1 MALVALHG
9 VSIQYGGPLVLDQVS
24 LNIAAG
30 DRACV
35 TGRNGE
41 GKSTLL
47 KVIAGVVEPDAGE
60 VLREAGLRVAYLSQ
74 DVPGDQPGSVLEVAE
89 RGLDT
94 SDGAHRSAKPFLT
107 QLGLDPAAEFNT
119 LSGGLRRR
127 ALLAGA
133 LASEPQL
140 LLLDEPTNHLD
151 ISTIEWLEGF
161 LAKSTCACLF
171 VTHDRTFLKHVAK
184 KVLDLDRGHLAGWD
198 CDYPTF
204 LRRKA
209 DLISDEQV
217 YWEKKTKK
225 LNQEEA
231 WLVRGVKART
241 TRNEGRVAALM
252 KLREEFR
259 QRRTAVGTSK
269 MQLDAAAPSG
279 DRVLKIDNLTFAYP
293 GAAPLVRDF
302 SATVLRGERI
312 GIIGPNGSG
321 KTTLLRLLTGQ
332 LQPVSGSVTPGARVE
347 VAFFDQLRATLDTEA
362 TVVENLS
369 AGHDEVTVGGTRRHV
384 YGYLNDFLFTSDRA
398 RTPVKA
404 LSGGERA
411 RLLLAKLFLQPGNL
425 LVMDEPTN
433 DLDVE
438 TLELLEEQLLGYAG
452 TLLLVSHDRTF
463 LDRVVTASFVLEGDG
478 RVGMY
483 PGGYEDWQRQ
493 ARPQP
498 AIAPK
503 VSEKNVAKAEV
514 PAPRKAR
521 LGFNEQRE
529 LERLPG
535 EIEKLEQEVAGLQA
549 KLCDAAIYRTAPGEA
564 AQAQQRLSEA
574 ERELEEKF
582 DRWAALES
590 LR

>member
-9 VSIQYGGPLVLDQVS
+9 VSIQYGGPLVLDPVS

-47 KVIAGVVEPDAGE
+47 KVIAGVIEPDAGE

-107 QLGLDPAAEFNT
+107 RLGLDPAAVFNT

-269 MQLDAAAPSG
+269 MQLDNLRQELPGPPETRGSSEALSRSASPIKCTPTEARPSFRAGRTSDPSG
-279 DRVLKIDNLTFAYP
+279 RQRRPSRVFYP
-293 GAAPLVRDF
+293 
-302 SATVLRGERI
+302 
-312 GIIGPNGSG
+312 
-321 KTTLLRLLTGQ
+321 
-332 LQPVSGSVTPGARVE
+332 AR
-347 VAFFDQLRATLDTEA
+347 R
-362 TVVENLS
+362 
-369 AGHDEVTVGGTRRHV
+369 
-384 YGYLNDFLFTSDRA
+384 RA
-398 RTPVKA
+398 R
-404 LSGGERA
+404 
-411 RLLLAKLFLQPGNL
+411 
-425 LVMDEPTN
+425 
-433 DLDVE
+433 
-438 TLELLEEQLLGYAG
+438 
-452 TLLLVSHDRTF
+452 RT
-463 LDRVVTASFVLEGDG
+463 
-478 RVGMY
+478 
-483 PGGYEDWQRQ
+483 
-493 ARPQP
+493 
-498 AIAPK
+498 
-503 VSEKNVAKAEV
+503 
-514 PAPRKAR
+514 RKPSP
-521 LGFNEQRE
+521 L
-529 LERLPG
+529 
-535 EIEKLEQEVAGLQA
+535 
-549 KLCDAAIYRTAPGEA
+549 
-564 AQAQQRLSEA
+564 
-574 ERELEEKF
+574 
-582 DRWAALES
+582 WAMWTS
-590 LR
+590 